1 MSSNAMSGSWKVST
15 NTWGGDGPEM
25 GIDYLVRDLKKI
37 CLDISTYHGKILD
50 DCTTLVDYLP

>member
-1 MSSNAMSGSWKVST
+1 MSGSWKVST

-37 CLDISTYHGKILD
+37 CLDISTYHSKVLD